1 MKPAYLK
8 AKNIYKIFFALFL
21 FISLSTLVSYYS
33 LAYYSTFYVDKD
45 IVNFS
50 LKSLEATSTDFQIT
64 GGEESAFVGVSPYKI
79 YTTNPCEG
87 YDESTGDC
95 AKQRPNL
102 CPYISIVPK
111 GGEAEDVA
119 YKIIPEEYS
128 WVGEGKLNFSEGD
141 EGLPLDLRDDWTV
154 SVKPL
159 CFEGECPADYD
170 RETNGDPIPQ
180 NLKGQIFRCDLTIE
194 STEFP
199 PMVMTKPKIAYA
211 AISNT
216 MTILANISGGQPV
229 AGNSNV
235 VFIPGLQSS
244 RLYNEGLL
252 LENQLWEPN
261 RNADVEWLYLDEN
274 GKSLYDVYTRDI
286 IERTNVGMN
295 VLDVNIYKSFA
306 DEMDS
311 LVGEKKINEW
321 KALPYDWR
329 MDLNKVVL
337 EPVKLVNGET
347 YNFIDEIIKLA
358 ESSRTKKVSIVTHSN
373 GGLVAKV
380 LINELKKLGKE
391 NLVDNLVMVAAPEL
405 GTPTAI
411 ASLLHG
417 DEQELAGGFLVNKS
431 TARTLGENMMGAYNL
446 LPSEEYFKKV
456 SSPVVEFDASVSG
469 VKNFKNIYG
478 ENIDNIVEL
487 KKFLSGFDGRV
498 EPKNSDTNT
507 PNVLDANMLS
517 LAGNNHNVI
526 DNLVIPENIKVT
538 ELAGWGISTIRGVK
552 YFGKEDCISNLTTCV
567 KTTILDRR
575 PLYTTDGD
583 ETVVSPSATLG
594 EDTYYLD
601 MKKFKQKYGKELAH
615 KNILEAQSSVDFV
628 TNILLNSTSSLPE
641 YISKEKPISS
651 DKTLELALHSPV
663 SIDVYDALGNHTGL
677 IKNQNPNSDFQAFEE
692 NILGSRYVEFGE
704 GKYVLLDDAKAY
716 TVKLQGLDV
725 GTFTLEAS
733 TLSSSGAP
741 LASAQ
746 FVDIPTSPDM
756 KGEITISATGTAS
769 TGLLIKLDVN
779 GDGKNDFTI
788 NPAKDF
794 DPIVYLQILKKTV
807 ETFNA
812 SEKTKKEIY
821 KKVDAIIKSLE
832 KNKTKNAIL
841 KIKQFSKDF
850 AIKERYEREKIESR
864 DQKENSDNKR
874 GEKKQQ
880 KNDNKKKELG
890 SEDAEK
896 ILQMLNQL
904 LNNLTK

>member
-1 MKPAYLK
+1 
-8 AKNIYKIFFALFL
+8 
-21 FISLSTLVSYYS
+21 
-33 LAYYSTFYVDKD
+33 
-45 IVNFS
+45 
-50 LKSLEATSTDFQIT
+50 
-64 GGEESAFVGVSPYKI
+64 
-79 YTTNPCEG
+79 
-87 YDESTGDC
+87 
-95 AKQRPNL
+95 
-102 CPYISIVPK
+102 
-111 GGEAEDVA
+111 
-119 YKIIPEEYS
+119 
-128 WVGEGKLNFSEGD
+128 
-141 EGLPLDLRDDWTV
+141 
-154 SVKPL
+154 
-159 CFEGECPADYD
+159 
-170 RETNGDPIPQ
+170 
-180 NLKGQIFRCDLTIE
+180 
-194 STEFP
+194 
-199 PMVMTKPKIAYA
+199 
-211 AISNT
+211 
-216 MTILANISGGQPV
+216 
-229 AGNSNV
+229 
-235 VFIPGLQSS
+235 
-244 RLYNEGLL
+244 
-252 LENQLWEPN
+252 
-261 RNADVEWLYLDEN
+261 
-274 GKSLYDVYTRDI
+274 
-286 IERTNVGMN
+286 
-295 VLDVNIYKSFA
+295 
-306 DEMDS
+306 
-311 LVGEKKINEW
+311 
-321 KALPYDWR
+321 
-329 MDLNKVVL
+329 
-337 EPVKLVNGET
+337 
-347 YNFIDEIIKLA
+347 
-358 ESSRTKKVSIVTHSN
+358 
-373 GGLVAKV
+373 
-380 LINELKKLGKE
+380 
-391 NLVDNLVMVAAPEL
+391 
-405 GTPTAI
+405 
-411 ASLLHG
+411 
-417 DEQELAGGFLVNKS
+417 
-431 TARTLGENMMGAYNL
+431 
-446 LPSEEYFKKV
+446 
-456 SSPVVEFDASVSG
+456 
-469 VKNFKNIYG
+469 
-478 ENIDNIVEL
+478 
-487 KKFLSGFDGRV
+487 
-498 EPKNSDTNT
+498 
-507 PNVLDANMLS
+507 MLS